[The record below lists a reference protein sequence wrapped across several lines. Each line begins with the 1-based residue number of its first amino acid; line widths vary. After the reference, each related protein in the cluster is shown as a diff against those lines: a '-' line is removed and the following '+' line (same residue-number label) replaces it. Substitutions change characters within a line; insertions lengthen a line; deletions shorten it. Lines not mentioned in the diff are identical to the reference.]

1 MASGTDEEAQQQHQN
16 IDDLIA
22 AVAVVAATGAVPVPV
37 IAPAVAVNEVVN
49 PAAENAVVVDVDG
62 YGVGH
67 FAPDAVDPSYAWTIN
82 SFFTDG
88 SADWDIIV
96 TPNQVCDCAQ
106 CELERQA
113 DAEQQ
118 AAPPVTPAAESEE
131 ASSSSEEKGSDQ
143 ESEEEEEESEEEE
156 EGPTF
161 VIANDDETPSEIAK
175 RNGWEVTALL
185 KANKHIRGL
194 RADAKLYEGTKL
206 FEPMD
211 EASSS
216 SEYGASDQESSSSDE
231 EVSDQDADDEISGSF
246 TINKKYSMTNTG
258 GYHTWKTI
266 NSKVRT
272 KEMNDASLKK
282 LLGKCV
288 L

>member
-1 MASGTDEEAQQQHQN
+1 MASGTDEEEQQQHQN

-113 DAEQQ
+113 
-118 AAPPVTPAAESEE
+118 AASEAES
-131 ASSSSEEKGSDQ
+131 
-143 ESEEEEEESEEEE
+143 SEEEEEEESTEEEEEEESSSEEEE
-156 EGPTF
+156 E
-161 VIANDDETPSEIAK
+161 EE
-175 RNGWEVTALL
+175 
-185 KANKHIRGL
+185 
-194 RADAKLYEGTKL
+194 
-206 FEPMD
+206 
-211 EASSS
+211 S
-216 SEYGASDQESSSSDE
+216 SEEESSEESSEEEE
-231 EVSDQDADDEISGSF
+231 EVS
-246 TINKKYSMTNTG
+246 TTG
-258 GYHTWKTI
+258 GRIRGVRDTVFNTNFASTNAEGIYHTWLPCQKGAGAPKT
-266 NSKVRT
+266 VT
-272 KEMNDASLKK
+272 QEMNDAHVAKLIGTCTLKTTGSQFF
-282 LLGKCV
+282 LF
-288 L
+288 